1 MKQQPAP
8 ALPPSPLRHASQQ
21 RLGNC
26 KKVVSATQ
34 RTILANASDER
45 QYFATTLPG
54 PGQWV
59 SHGVAIALATA
70 PRYR

>member
-21 RLGNC
+21 RWGNC

-45 QYFATTLPG
+45 QYFATTLLDRPFLLTVH
-54 PGQWV
+54 PL
-59 SHGVAIALATA
+59 IA
-70 PRYR
+70 